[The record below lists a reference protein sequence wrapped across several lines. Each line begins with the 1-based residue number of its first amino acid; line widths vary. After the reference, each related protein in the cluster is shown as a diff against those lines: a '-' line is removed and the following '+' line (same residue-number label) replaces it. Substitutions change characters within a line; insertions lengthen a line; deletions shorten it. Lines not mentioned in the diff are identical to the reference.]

1 VTINHDTVTVDYP
14 IPISLE
20 DGNHLSKKV
29 MYIDKLTPLDLLFP
43 QPRQL
48 REDYDGSLL

>member
-1 VTINHDTVTVDYP
+1 MTLLQLIIQNLYRWR
-14 IPISLE
+14 IEIIYQ
-20 DGNHLSKKV
+20 KKV